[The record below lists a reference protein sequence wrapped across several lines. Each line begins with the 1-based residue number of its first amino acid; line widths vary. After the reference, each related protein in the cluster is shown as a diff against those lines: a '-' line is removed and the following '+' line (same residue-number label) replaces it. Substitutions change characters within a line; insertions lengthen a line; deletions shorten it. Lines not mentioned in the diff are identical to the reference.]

1 MINHTALGRAFT
13 VRILGVVDYTNYLRI
28 YREII
33 VIRII
38 NVAFDYLFYN
48 IARHRDVFC
57 GKIYR
62 TKI

>member
-1 MINHTALGRAFT
+1 MVKHSALDCT
-13 VRILGVVDYTNYLRI
+13 VTSRMPGVVDYTNYLLI

-48 IARHRDVFC
+48 IARYRDVFC